1 MKLRPFEL
9 ALIVVFGT
17 LFVVALILLRTYEA
31 APEENETAIGSIAI
45 WGTLPSTGF
54 DEMLKLIRQVD
65 KGFDNVTYRYIPPE
79 DFDDEFV
86 NALADQK
93 APDLL
98 LLTHDRLVKHR
109 IRLQALSYDVVP
121 IRDFR
126 TTYIDGAEIFA
137 LEDGVYAFPVAVDPL
152 VMYWNK
158 DIFADKG
165 ILIAPQ
171 SWEVLVAE
179 TVPTFTERDFNR
191 SIVQASVA
199 MGEYQN
205 IKNAF
210 PILSLLLLQGGS
222 ALVTEEKKSV

>member
-31 APEENETAIGSIAI
+31 PPEENETAIGSITI
-45 WGTLPSTGF
+45 WGTLPPAGF
-54 DEMLKLIRQVD
+54 EEMLKKIKQVD
-65 KGFDNVTYRYIPPE
+65 QGFNNVTYRYIPTE
-79 DFDDEFV
+79 DFDDTFV

-93 APDLL
+93 SPDLL

-109 IRLQALSYDVVP
+109 TRLQSLSYEVVP
-121 IRDFR
+121 IRDYR

-152 VMYWNK
+152 VMYWNR

-165 ILIAPQ
+165 VLAAPQ
-171 SWEVLVAE
+171 TWEVLVAE

-199 MGEYQN
+199 MGEYRN
-205 IKNAF
+205 IQNAF
-210 PILSLLLLQGGS
+210 PVL
-222 ALVTEEKKSV
+222 